1 VACIVTY
8 ARLHPTLERAGGPLI
23 QQYHAGGLMTR
34 AKKSYRLEL
43 TKEQQA
49 LVLQN
54 TGMEAKEL
62 EVTADEL
69 KTRSEPK
76 RVGDQAL

>member
-1 VACIVTY
+1 MRRV
-8 ARLHPTLERAGGPLI
+8 
-23 QQYHAGGLMTR
+23 
-34 AKKSYRLEL
+34 KKSYRLEL

-49 LVLQN
+49 VVLQK

-69 KTRSEPK
+69 KTQTEPK
-76 RVGDQAL
+76 LAGDQS

>member
-1 VACIVTY
+1 
-8 ARLHPTLERAGGPLI
+8 
-23 QQYHAGGLMTR
+23 MTR

-49 LVLQN
+49 LVMQK

-69 KTRSEPK
+69 KTQSAPK
-76 RVGDQAL
+76 RGGDQP

>member
-1 VACIVTY
+1 
-8 ARLHPTLERAGGPLI
+8 
-23 QQYHAGGLMTR
+23 MTR

-49 LVLQN
+49 LVLQK

-62 EVTADEL
+62 ELTADEL
-69 KTRSEPK
+69 KTKAEPK
-76 RVGDQAL
+76 AVGDQS

>member
-1 VACIVTY
+1 
-8 ARLHPTLERAGGPLI
+8 
-23 QQYHAGGLMTR
+23 MTR

-69 KTRSEPK
+69 KTRIDPE
-76 RVGDQAL
+76 RVGDQA

>member
-1 VACIVTY
+1 
-8 ARLHPTLERAGGPLI
+8 
-23 QQYHAGGLMTR
+23 MTR

-49 LVLQN
+49 LVLQK

-62 EVTADEL
+62 ELTADEL
-69 KTRSEPK
+69 KTRAEPNG
-76 RVGDQAL
+76 VGDQP

>member
-1 VACIVTY
+1 MQQG
-8 ARLHPTLERAGGPLI
+8 HGGV
-23 QQYHAGGLMTR
+23 LMTG

-49 LVLQN
+49 LVLQK

-62 EVTADEL
+62 ELTADEL
-69 KTRSEPK
+69 KTQEEPK
-76 RVGDQAL
+76 KVADQP